1 MWLFCNEMMLVNV
14 EMKLDFTVFMK
25 GIISN
30 LILEVMIVNQIVN
43 FT

>member
-30 LILEVMIVNQIVN
+30 LILEVMIV
-43 FT
+43 

>member
-1 MWLFCNEMMLVNV
+1 MMSYNHLCGYYEMMLVNV

-30 LILEVMIVNQIVN
+30 LILEVMIV
-43 FT
+43 